1 MPETAAGEGELC
13 MRAGTSRYPD
23 IQVLVQALQY
33 NLTVKT
39 KRGGESELCMGA
51 GSSRYPDIQVL
62 VQALQLQYNLTFKT
76 KRGGGGWGW
85 IIAAD
90 SF

>member
-1 MPETAAGEGELC
+1 MPETAAGEG
-13 MRAGTSRYPD
+13 
-23 IQVLVQALQY
+23 
-33 NLTVKT
+33 
-39 KRGGESELCMGA
+39 ELCMGA

-76 KRGGGGWGW
+76 KRGGGGGVGLL
-85 IIAAD
+85 AAD